1 VLLHVS
7 LSQFAVIKPQFHFS
21 HHWLG
26 VLLPAPSLLVPHQWY
41 QMQERQLKKQM
52 EEKIEGSGRGK
63 VSFLRWGFTP
73 LFIFCIL

>member
-1 VLLHVS
+1 VLLHAS
-7 LSQFAVIKPQFHFS
+7 LSYFAAIKPQFHFS

-26 VLLPAPSLLVPHQWY
+26 VLVPAPSLLVPHQWVPNAG
-41 QMQERQLKKQM
+41 ETIKKHM

-63 VSFLRWGFTP
+63 VSFLHRGFTP